1 MPPMPPMPPIPPPGI
16 GGIGSLGSGNSA
28 TIASVVSNKPAI
40 EEAFSRAVLTT
51 LTGSI
56 IPDFTKSV
64 YDSV

>member
-28 TIASVVSNKPAI
+28 TIASVVNNKPAI

-56 IPDFTKSV
+56 IPDLTKSV